1 MRMPMTASALIGALL
16 LGGCNTS
23 NMPPTDTMLAGAHA
37 SLEQN
42 DAVTARQWLTSAEP
56 TLDNARERKEYELLM
71 AEVEIRTGQADVA
84 LPVMNQLLAADPS
97 DPRAHEMAGKARL
110 MLGEF
115 SEARQH
121 FSVAATS
128 YSRKA
133 DVSRAEDLGALAEGF
148 EAYALGRVALA
159 QDAWTA
165 IVDAKLRAG
174 VLGASGGNGPGIA
187 ADDGTLA
194 RFNQSNR

>member
-1 MRMPMTASALIGALL
+1 MRMPTTASCLIGVLL
-16 LGGCNTS
+16 LGGCGASTL
-23 NMPPTDTMLAGAHA
+23 PPTDTMLAGAHA
-37 SLEQN
+37 SLAEN
-42 DAVTARQWLTSAEP
+42 DAVTARQWLASAEP

-128 YSRKA
+128 YTREA
-133 DVSRAEDLGALAEGF
+133 DVTRAEDLGALAEGF

-159 QDAWTA
+159 EDSWAT
-165 IVDAKLRAG
+165 IVDPKLRAG
-174 VLGASGGNGPGIA
+174 VLGASGGPDTQP
-187 ADDGTLA
+187 DDGTLA
-194 RFNQSNR
+194 RFNQPNR

>member
-1 MRMPMTASALIGALL
+1 MRMPTTASCLIGVLL
-16 LGGCNTS
+16 LGGCGASTL
-23 NMPPTDTMLAGAHA
+23 PPTDTMLAGAHA
-37 SLEQN
+37 SLAEN
-42 DAVTARQWLTSAEP
+42 DAVTARQWLASAEP

-128 YSRKA
+128 YSREA
-133 DVSRAEDLGALAEGF
+133 DVTRAEDLGALAEGF

-159 QDAWTA
+159 EDSWAT
-165 IVDAKLRAG
+165 IVDPKLRAG
-174 VLGASGGNGPGIA
+174 VLGASGGPDTPP
-187 ADDGTLA
+187 DDGTFA
-194 RFNQSNR
+194 RFNQPNR